1 MEPIMEDKQQN
12 EQPKKNYHPMVVM
25 QPGERVVCELK
36 RHPIGILTMYVG
48 AFIAVALLT
57 AGIAYL
63 LPTLRDS
70 YGDSIDTTVM
80 LGAGILLVGLLLMLF
95 ISTTIYWQNQWV
107 VTTDSI
113 TQITQNGLFGRQ
125 VSQLSMENLEDITVV
140 QNGILPH
147 LFNYGILKAESAG
160 ERSKFVFMY
169 CPDPNEYARQVLDTH
184 EKFLEERRNIQF
196 AGHGANVNVQS

>member
-1 MEPIMEDKQQN
+1 MENKQQE

-57 AGIAYL
+57 ALIAYL

-95 ISTTIYWQNQWV
+95 ISTTIYWQNQWI

-147 LFNYGILKAESAG
+147 MFNYGVLKAESAG

-169 CPDPNEYARQVLDTH
+169 CPDPNEYARQILDTH

-196 AGHGANVNVQS
+196 AGHGANLNVQS